1 MTPAPDDV
9 GNRVRRPRV
18 RDVSADLDQSALA
31 DLLREIGVPTGVPA
45 VVLVGGAGGLTIEQL
60 RPCQELVGFG
70 VLPAVAEAGAVLID
84 GGTDSGVMA
93 IAGRARESSGS
104 GFTHVGVVA
113 GGTVRSP
120 EGSAAV
126 ENPADLEANHTHI
139 LVVPGDTWGEE
150 TPWISAVATAVA
162 TGAPSVTVLVNGGNV
177 AFRDVRQSLE
187 VGRPVIVLSGTG
199 RSADQIT
206 DAVLGESADPAA
218 VALAASPLVTVVS
231 PDTDAVRSAIAA
243 ALDT

>member
-1 MTPAPDDV
+1 
-9 GNRVRRPRV
+9 
-18 RDVSADLDQSALA
+18 
-31 DLLREIGVPTGVPA
+31 
-45 VVLVGGAGGLTIEQL
+45 
-60 RPCQELVGFG
+60 
-70 VLPAVAEAGAVLID
+70 
-84 GGTDSGVMA
+84 
-93 IAGRARESSGS
+93 
-104 GFTHVGVVA
+104 
-113 GGTVRSP
+113 VRSP

-126 ENPADLEANHTHI
+126 DNPADLEANHTHI
-139 LVVPGDTWGEE
+139 LVVPGDTWGDE

-162 TGAPSVTVLVNGGNV
+162 TGAPSVTVLVNGGDV

-187 VGRPVIVLSGTG
+187 VDRPVIVLFGTG

-218 VALAASPLVTVVS
+218 VAIAASPLVTVVP

>member
-1 MTPAPDDV
+1 
-9 GNRVRRPRV
+9 
-18 RDVSADLDQSALA
+18 
-31 DLLREIGVPTGVPA
+31 
-45 VVLVGGAGGLTIEQL
+45 
-60 RPCQELVGFG
+60 
-70 VLPAVAEAGAVLID
+70 
-84 GGTDSGVMA
+84 
-93 IAGRARESSGS
+93 
-104 GFTHVGVVA
+104 
-113 GGTVRSP
+113 
-120 EGSAAV
+120 
-126 ENPADLEANHTHI
+126 
-139 LVVPGDTWGEE
+139 
-150 TPWISAVATAVA
+150 VA

-218 VALAASPLVTVVS
+218 VALAASPLVTVVP